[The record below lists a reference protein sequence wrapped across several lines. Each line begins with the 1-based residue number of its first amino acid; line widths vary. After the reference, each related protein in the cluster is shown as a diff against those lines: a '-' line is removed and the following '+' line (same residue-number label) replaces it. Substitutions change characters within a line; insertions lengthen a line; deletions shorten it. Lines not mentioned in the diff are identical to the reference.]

1 MDDKKVMKL
10 KDIQTL
16 FHKTLDTIYG
26 EQEVDSFFYLLTEHV
41 VGLNRMALALE
52 PNATI
57 NKKNEEVFQDAL
69 SRLEQQEPIQYI
81 IGETEFYGL
90 MFKVNPDTLIPRPE
104 TEELVEWIIKNHSV
118 QNQDAQLNILDI
130 GTGTGCI
137 AISLA
142 KHLPNA
148 KVYALDVSKN
158 ALEVARQNAEN
169 NNVSVQFINDDI
181 LNSNG
186 FKSDFKFDIIVSNP
200 PYVRQLEKQEIKP
213 NVLNHEPHL
222 ALFVD
227 DHDPLLFYRAICE
240 FSTIY
245 LKEKGT
251 LYFEINQYLGKEMV
265 DLMQTFSFKN
275 VELKQDLFGNDRM
288 VKAVSF

>member
-104 TEELVEWIIKNHSV
+104 TEELVEWIIKNHSA

-148 KVYALDVSKN
+148 KVYALDVSRN

-169 NNVSVQFINDDI
+169 NNVSVLFINDDI
-181 LNSNG
+181 LNPDG
-186 FKSDFKFDIIVSNP
+186 FKSNIKFDIIVSNP

-227 DHDPLLFYRAICE
+227 DHDPLLFYRSICE

-265 DLMQTFSFKN
+265 DLMQTFSFEN

>member
-1 MDDKKVMKL
+1 MKL
-10 KDIQTL
+10 KDIQRL

-26 EQEVDSFFYLLTEHV
+26 KQEVDSFFYLLTEHI

-52 PNATI
+52 PNAII

-90 MFKVNPDTLIPRPE
+90 IFNVYPDTLIPRPE

-181 LNSNG
+181 LNPDG
-186 FKSDFKFDIIVSNP
+186 FKSNIKFDIIVSNP

-227 DHDPLLFYRAICE
+227 DHDPLLFYRSICE

-288 VKAVSF
+288 VKAVKV